1 MIPGSG
7 RSPWRRAR
15 HPTPALLPG
24 VPYGQRSLVCY
35 SPCGHGESDTT
46 ERPLEASL
54 SYPSPGH
61 TWSQPH
67 HTGSSRGSMQGLA
80 PQPGTK
86 PRPCTKRVES

>member
-15 HPTPALLPG
+15 QPTPVLLPG
-24 VPYGQRSLVCY
+24 EPCGQRSLVCY
-35 SPCGHGESDTT
+35 SPWGHRESDMT
-46 ERPLEASL
+46 ERLLEASL
-54 SYPSPGH
+54 NYPSPGH

-67 HTGSSRGSMQGLA
+67 HEGSFRGSMQGLV

-86 PRPCTKRVES
+86 PRPLH